1 MDNSLFSK
9 ENREH
14 LEHELFKQM
23 KAAEQAYCAASAEHA
38 KLKANFGVLS
48 HPTGSQAVYLAAENE
63 QLALENYIFTLEAF
77 TDLILRRPRVPA
89 ADRKS

>member
-23 KAAEQAYCAASAEHA
+23 KADEQAYCAASAEHA
-38 KLKANFGVLS
+38 KLKADLGVLS

-63 QLALENYIFTLEAF
+63 RLLENYILTLEAF